1 MLIFQDS
8 KVPLVTSLVQNEI
21 LHWVKLSLERER
33 IAGVRADQVDDDARE
48 CIAQVGA
55 DQEDDSA

>member
-1 MLIFQDS
+1 M
-8 KVPLVTSLVQNEI
+8 PLVTSLVQNEI